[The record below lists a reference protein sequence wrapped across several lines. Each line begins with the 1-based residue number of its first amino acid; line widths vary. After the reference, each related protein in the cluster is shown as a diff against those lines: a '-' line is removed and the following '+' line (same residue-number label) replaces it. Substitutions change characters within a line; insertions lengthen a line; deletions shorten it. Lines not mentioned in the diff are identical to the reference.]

1 MSLKLIKE
9 LISDVDSNS
18 SAGEHTIVRDQ
29 KNANEEGDGNE
40 DINSSGEW

>member
-29 KNANEEGDGNE
+29 KNANEEGAGNE